1 MDTTKLLV
9 QLLPACALPKLK
21 FLVTVLG
28 GIATSVLVTYP
39 HVDHRVA
46 IASAALTALGTYLT
60 PNVQPVKL
68 VGNVAKQEVDQSTWI
83 TYSNCPCATESQD
96 ADNQVTEKPEPAPV
110 TVQTQAPVA
119 PPVPAP
125 VKEVGV

>member
-1 MDTTKLLV
+1 MANVDVTSLLV
-9 QLLPACALPKLK
+9 KLLPASALPYLK
-21 FLVTVLG
+21 FVVTVLG
-28 GIATSVLVTYP
+28 GAASSVLATYP
-39 HVDHRVA
+39 GVDHRVV
-46 IASAALTALGTYLT
+46 IASALLTALGTYFT

-68 VGNVAKQEVDQSTWI
+68 VGNVAKQEVDQSEWI
-83 TYSNCPCATESQD
+83 TYSNCPCDTP
-96 ADNQVTEKPEPAPV
+96 NQEAEKPEPAPV